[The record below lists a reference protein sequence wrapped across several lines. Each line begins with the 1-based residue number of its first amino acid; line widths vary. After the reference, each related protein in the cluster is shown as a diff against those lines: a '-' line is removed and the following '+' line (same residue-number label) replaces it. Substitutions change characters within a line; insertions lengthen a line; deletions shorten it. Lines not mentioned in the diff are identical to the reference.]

1 MPRLTQEMKK
11 LVREEYDASR
21 IHIAVVASHS
31 ALDVL
36 YGVKKAGFRTI
47 AVAERRR
54 LEPYRRLVGRVIDEL
69 IVLERYADMVREE
82 VQERLRRLNA
92 IIVPNR
98 SFAVYVG
105 YDAIEEELR
114 IPIYGNRY
122 LLRWEERTGDK
133 TYYRLLDEAGIP
145 RPRVYRSI
153 DEVDRPV
160 MVKLPEAARRV
171 ERAFFVARD
180 AEDLRRRLEELR
192 EKGIIDEESL
202 KEMSIEEFVDGAHFN
217 INFFYS
223 VVRGELE
230 LYSIDRRLQTNI
242 DDINRWPAWI
252 QERLEGV
259 VTERLIEIGHIPV
272 TIRESMLN
280 RIFPLAEKLL
290 EAAKRLEPPG
300 IIGPFTL
307 QLIVRPDLKPVVYDL
322 ALRVGGG
329 TNSVMAWGGQY
340 IHLWL
345 GRPVTLGERIGIEVR
360 EAIEAGRLED
370 IVT

>member
-1 MPRLTQEMKK
+1 MPRLTGDMRS
-11 LVREEYDASR
+11 LVREEYDTSNL
-21 IHIAVVASHS
+21 HVAVVASHS

-36 YGVKKAGFRTI
+36 YGVKKAGLRTI
-47 AVAERRR
+47 AIAERRR

-69 IVLERYADMVREE
+69 IVLNRYSDMVREE

-92 IIVPNR
+92 IIIPNR

-105 YDAIEEELR
+105 YDAIEGELR
-114 IPIYGNRY
+114 VPIYGNRY

-133 TYYRLLDEAGIP
+133 NYYRLLKEAGIP
-145 RPRVYRSI
+145 APRVYSSI

-160 MVKLPEAARRV
+160 LVKLPEAKRRV

-180 AEDLRRRLEELR
+180 ADDLRARIQELM
-192 EKGIIDEESL
+192 EKGVIDEESL
-202 KEMSIEEFVDGAHFN
+202 KEMTIEEFVDGAHFN

-252 QERLEGV
+252 QERLEGA

-272 TIRESMLN
+272 TIRESMLA
-280 RIFPLAEKLL
+280 RIFPLADRLL
-290 EAAKRLEPPG
+290 EAARRLEPPG

-307 QLIVRPDLKPVVYDL
+307 QLMVRPSLEPVVYDL

-345 GRPVTLGERIGIEVR
+345 GRPVTLGERIGIEIL
-360 EAIEAGRLED
+360 EAARNDRLED

>member
-1 MPRLTQEMKK
+1 MGISDEMRK
-11 LVREEYDASR
+11 LVREEYDTSR
-21 IHIAVVASHS
+21 LHVAVVASHS

-36 YGVKKAGFRTI
+36 YGVKRMGFRTI
-47 AVAERRR
+47 AVATRKR

-69 IVLERYADMVREE
+69 IVLESYADMVREDI
-82 VQERLRRLNA
+82 QERFRRLNA
-92 IIVPNR
+92 VIVPNR
-98 SFAVYVG
+98 SFAVYLG
-105 YDAIEEELR
+105 YEAIEEKLHV
-114 IPIYGNRY
+114 PIYGNRF
-122 LLRWEERTGDK
+122 LLRWEERSGEK
-133 TYYRLLDEAGIP
+133 TYYRLLEEAGIP
-145 RPRVYRSI
+145 HPRVYRDI

-180 AEDLRRRLEELR
+180 ADDLKKRLKELM
-192 EKGIIDEESL
+192 EKGIIDEESM
-202 KEMSIEEFVDGAHFN
+202 KEMVIEEFVDGAHFN
-217 INFFYS
+217 VNFFYS
-223 VVRGELE
+223 AVRGELE

-272 TIRESMLN
+272 TIRESMLA

-290 EAAKRLEPPG
+290 DASRRLEPPG

-307 QLIVRPDLKPVVYDL
+307 QLIVRPSLEVVVYDL

-340 IHLWL
+340 IHLWH
-345 GRPVTLGERIGIEVR
+345 GRPMTLGERIGLELR
-360 EAIEAGRLED
+360 EAIEKDRLHEV
-370 IVT
+370 VT

>member
-1 MPRLTQEMKK
+1 MP
-11 LVREEYDASR
+11 LVDGRRIVAEYDPSN
-21 IHIAVVASHS
+21 IHVAVVASHS

-36 YGVKKAGFRTI
+36 WGVKRAGLRTI

-54 LEPYRRLVGRVIDEL
+54 IEPYRRLVGRVIDEL
-69 IVLERYADMVREE
+69 IVLERYADMVRED
-82 VQERLRRLNA
+82 VQERLRSLNA

-98 SFAVYVG
+98 SFAVYLG
-105 YDAIEEELR
+105 YDAIEEKLE
-114 IPIYGNRY
+114 IPIYGNRR
-122 LLRWEERTGDK
+122 LLRWEERRGEK
-133 TYYRLLDEAGIP
+133 NYYRLIERAGL
-145 RPRVYRSI
+145 RHPRVYESI
-153 DEVDRPV
+153 DEVDKPV
-160 MVKLPEAARRV
+160 LVKLPEARRRV

-180 AEDLRRRLEELR
+180 REDLRRRIEELKS
-192 EKGIIDEESL
+192 KGIIDDKSLEE
-202 KEMSIEEFVDGAHFN
+202 MVIEEFVDGAHFN
-217 INFFYS
+217 VNFFYS
-223 VVRGELE
+223 VVRDELE

-272 TIRESMLN
+272 TIRESMLAKV
-280 RIFPLAEKLL
+280 FPAAEKIL
-290 EAAKRLEPPG
+290 EASRELEPPG
-300 IIGPFTL
+300 IIGPFTI
-307 QLIVRPDLKPVVYDL
+307 QLIVTPELDIVVYDL

-345 GRPVTLGERIGIEVR
+345 GRPVTLGELIGIEIR
-360 EAIEAGRLED
+360 EAAERGMLEK